1 MTDDFLR
8 RLRELDAT
16 HAGRPVP
23 AGLEARALARLR
35 EAHTR
40 RRARPWTRQALAL
53 GFVAGAVAALFL
65 ARTTMV
71 PEAARAVI
79 ASGTPVTAARP
90 DALKLELAGMTLT
103 SRPCAPTREV
113 AVVALPAAC
122 QLAGDGVHLSTI
134 GPSRLSDEAGRLR
147 VLSGAVVFEVEPR
160 DRAAPLAIA
169 VSGGVIEVVGTR
181 FLVREDGARGEVEL
195 FEGRLRFIG
204 ADGAVRR
211 IEAGERHAWG
221 DPIPPAA
228 EPAISPQAAA
238 PAKALRR
245 PSSARRGAQAQEISR
260 RVTAHRHRGAHAE
273 AAREL
278 EAALRAGGWPRE
290 TAEVWSYEL
299 GTLYSDELGDRTAAC
314 THWRGHLRRYARGAY
329 APAVTAA
336 MNRLEC
342 AR

>member
-65 ARTTMV
+65 ARALMV
-71 PEAARAVI
+71 PDAARPVI
-79 ASGTPVTAARP
+79 ASGAPTTTARP
-90 DALKLELAGMTLT
+90 DAVTLELAGMTMT
-103 SRPCAPTREV
+103 SRPCAPTREA

-122 QLAGDGVHLSTI
+122 QLAGDGVHLATI

-147 VLSGAVVFEVEPR
+147 VLSGAVRFEVEPR
-160 DRAAPLAIA
+160 DRAAPLTIA

-181 FLVREDGARGEVEL
+181 FLVREDGARGDVEL

-204 ADGAVRR
+204 ADGAVWR
-211 IEAGERHAWG
+211 IEPGERHAWG
-221 DPIPPAA
+221 ALIPPAA
-228 EPAISPQAAA
+228 EPATSPQAAT
-238 PAKALRR
+238 PAKDPRR
-245 PSSARRGAQAQEISR
+245 PNPGRRAAEAQEISR

-273 AAREL
+273 AAHEL

-299 GTLYSDELGDRTAAC
+299 GTLRSDELGDRAAAC
-314 THWRGHLRRYARGAY
+314 AHWRGHLRRFARGTY

-336 MNRLEC
+336 MKRLEC